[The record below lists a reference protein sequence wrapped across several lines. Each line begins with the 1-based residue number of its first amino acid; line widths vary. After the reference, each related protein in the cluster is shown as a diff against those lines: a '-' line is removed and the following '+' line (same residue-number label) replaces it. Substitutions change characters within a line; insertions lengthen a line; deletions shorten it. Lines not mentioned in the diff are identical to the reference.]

1 MLQLVEH
8 KPIGENAMISLSRWQ
23 PRCLASIAML
33 FAVAFTHSQVLVQ
46 PAAPTPALAKLLS
59 DSGPCAYKPID
70 LNNPEVAGKP
80 FQNPPE
86 LVLPPGGEKAKLDVV
101 LTDPQ
106 KVTIGG
112 CGVKLRSYNGAL
124 VGPTIRLKPG
134 DTLNLTLHNGLPKE
148 SPEEVQAQFEDENNQ
163 AHLVAR
169 PHSFNTT
176 NMHYHGLHVS
186 PENNSDNVLL
196 AIAPGE
202 DQDYEV
208 ALPKDHPTG
217 TFWYHPHA
225 HGSTSI
231 QVGSGMQG
239 AIIVEDDPKLL
250 PASLAAANKNEK
262 ILLFQSILYNR
273 NGEVTDIESFFPS
286 PSIPT
291 EKNCKAAKREGTWEC
306 SRRMTTVNGQIVP
319 VITMRPGEVARW
331 RMIDTSFRET
341 IELQLDDH
349 VLHEI
354 ALDGI
359 YTGTIDDWDAN
370 TLPIDLEPG
379 YRTDVVVQAK
389 PCGPEH
395 GHREELALLARGSA
409 PAPASLTVPGSC
421 TYGLWNRAVSST
433 QSLRGDQQ
441 RDSLLAI
448 LEVKGEP
455 VTMTLPTPAEMAA
468 LRHASV
474 PLPLEDISPKATG
487 VQEVVYKLGQDTSK
501 KSKNYFQ
508 VNYLAYDPANE
519 RRLKLNATDQWTVTT
534 VGDPASVPGG
544 IPPLPHVFHIHV
556 NPFQIVRKDP
566 NGKDE
571 RVWKDTV
578 LIPAGNG
585 KNSVTFYTTYTDF
598 KGKFVMHCHILDHE
612 DLGMMEVDDVVD
624 DVITNMPV
632 ETMGRH
638 MDMH

>member
-1 MLQLVEH
+1 
-8 KPIGENAMISLSRWQ
+8 MISLNRCL
-23 PRCLASIAML
+23 PRCLALSATL
-33 FAVAFTHSQVLVQ
+33 FVATFAHSQILVQ
-46 PAAPTPALAKLLS
+46 TARPTPALTKLLS
-59 DSGPCAYKPID
+59 DAGPCAYVPIN
-70 LNNPEVAGKP
+70 LNDQKIAGKP
-80 FQNPPE
+80 FENPPD
-86 LVLPPGGEKAKLDVV
+86 LALPTNGQKASLDAV
-101 LTDPQ
+101 LTDPS
-106 KVTIGG
+106 KVKLGG
-112 CGVKLRSYNGAL
+112 CGVTLRSYNGAL

-134 DTLNLTLHNGLPKE
+134 DTLNLTLHNRLPKE
-148 SPEEVQAQFEDENNQ
+148 TPEEVQAQFDDENNQ
-163 AHLVAR
+163 ANLIGR

-202 DQDYEV
+202 DQDYKV
-208 ALPKDHPTG
+208 VLPKDHPTG

-239 AIIVEDDPKLL
+239 AIIIEDDPKLL

-273 NGEVTDIESFFPS
+273 NGEVKDIESFFPS

-291 EKNCKAAKREGTWEC
+291 EKNCKAAKREDTWEC

-359 YTGTIDDWDAN
+359 YTGTVDDWDAN
-370 TLPIDLEPG
+370 TLPLDLEPG
-379 YRTDVVVQAK
+379 YRSDVLVQAK
-389 PCGPEH
+389 PCGVEH
-395 GHREELALLARGSA
+395 GKRQELALLARGSA
-409 PAPASLTVPGSC
+409 PAPAMLTLPGSC
-421 TYGLWNRAVSST
+421 TYGLWNRAVASS
-433 QSLRGDQQ
+433 QSLRGNQQ

-448 LEVKGEP
+448 LEVKGDP
-455 VTMTLPTPAEMAA
+455 VTMALPSAVEMAA
-468 LRHASV
+468 LRKASV

-487 VQEVVYKLGQDTSK
+487 VQEVVYKLGHDMNTPP
-501 KSKNYFQ
+501 KNYFQ

-519 RRLKLNATDQWTVTT
+519 RRLKLGATDQWTITT
-534 VGDPASVPGG
+534 VGDPASVPKG

-556 NPFQIVRKDP
+556 NPFQMVRKDP
-566 NGKDE
+566 NGNDE
-571 RVWKDTV
+571 LVWKDTV

-585 KNSVTFYTTYTDF
+585 KNSVTFYTTYEDF

-624 DVITNMPV
+624 DTITNMPV

-638 MDMH
+638 MQMP

>member
-1 MLQLVEH
+1 
-8 KPIGENAMISLSRWQ
+8 MISLKSCL
-23 PRCLASIAML
+23 PRCLVLSATL
-33 FAVAFTHSQVLVQ
+33 FVATFAHSQILVQ
-46 PAAPTPALAKLLS
+46 TAKPTPALTKLLS
-59 DSGPCAYKPID
+59 DAGPCAYAPIN
-70 LNNPEVAGKP
+70 LNDQKIAGKP
-80 FQNPPE
+80 FENPPD
-86 LVLPPGGEKAKLDVV
+86 LALPTNGQKASLDAV
-101 LTDPQ
+101 LTDPS
-106 KVTIGG
+106 KVKLGG
-112 CGVKLRSYNGAL
+112 CGVTLRSYNGAL

-134 DTLNLTLHNGLPKE
+134 DTLNLTLHNHLPKE
-148 SPEEVQAQFEDENNQ
+148 TPEEVRAQFEDENNQ
-163 AHLVAR
+163 AHLIGR

-202 DQDYEV
+202 DQDYKV
-208 ALPKDHPTG
+208 VLPKDHPTG

-239 AIIVEDDPKLL
+239 AIIIEDDPKLL

-273 NGEVTDIESFFPS
+273 NGEVKDIESFFPS

-291 EKNCKAAKREGTWEC
+291 EKNCKAAKREDTWEC

-341 IELQLDDH
+341 IQLQLDDH

-359 YTGTIDDWDAN
+359 YTGTVDDWDAN
-370 TLPIDLEPG
+370 TLPLDLEPG
-379 YRTDVVVQAK
+379 YRTDVLVQAK
-389 PCGPEH
+389 PCSVDH
-395 GHREELALLARGSA
+395 GKRQELALLARGSSAAA
-409 PAPASLTVPGSC
+409 PAMLTFPGSC
-421 TYGLWNRAVSST
+421 TYGLWNRAIASS
-433 QSLRGDQQ
+433 QSLRGNQQ

-448 LEVKGEP
+448 LEVKGDP
-455 VTMTLPTPAEMAA
+455 VTMALPTAVEMAA
-468 LRHASV
+468 LRKASV
-474 PLPLEDISPKATG
+474 PRPLEDISPKATG
-487 VQEVVYKLGQDTSK
+487 VQEVVYKLGHDMNTP
-501 KSKNYFQ
+501 SKNYFQ

-519 RRLKLNATDQWTVTT
+519 RRLKLGATDQWTVTT
-534 VGDPASVPGG
+534 IGDPASVPNG

-556 NPFQIVRKDP
+556 NPFQMVRKDP
-566 NGKDE
+566 NGNDE
-571 RVWKDTV
+571 LVWKDTV

-585 KNSVTFYTTYTDF
+585 KNSVTFYTTYEDF

-624 DVITNMPV
+624 DTITNMPV

-638 MDMH
+638 MQMP